1 MENKIYSRDEAYRIL
16 AEVNKSKKHANTRAL
31 TLMVGIMI
39 FIALTWSVFQG
50 LAAIESANG
59 VAIFFLILFIAVYAI
74 MAIGAIILCVLS
86 LLAEPY
92 AKIVKVNIP
101 TEDHSIISYDRIAN
115 KDFTEFADSCTNATE
130 EELINDY
137 IKQIYLSSAV
147 TKIKTKFF
155 NIAAI
160 MTSVLFFSTIV
171 IIIMNNAVDWS

>member
-16 AEVNKSKKHANTRAL
+16 TEVNKSKKHANTKAL
-31 TLMVGIMI
+31 TLMVGVMI

-50 LAAIESANG
+50 LGAIEASNG
-59 VAIFFLILFIAVYAI
+59 VAIFFLILFIAIYAI

-101 TEDHSIISYDRIAN
+101 TDDTSIISYDRIAN
-115 KDFTEFADSCTNATE
+115 EDFAVYADSCTNATE
-130 EELINDY
+130 ESIVNDY
-137 IKQIYLSSAV
+137 IKQIYLASAV

-160 MTSVLFFSTIV
+160 MTAVLFVSTII

>member
-16 AEVNKSKKHANTRAL
+16 TEVNKSKKHANTRAL
-31 TLMVGIMI
+31 TLMIGIMV

-50 LAAIESANG
+50 LGAFEAANG
-59 VAIFFLILFIAVYAI
+59 VAIFFLILFIAVYTV

-101 TEDHSIISYDRIAN
+101 TDDNSIISYDRIAN
-115 KDFTEFADSCTNATE
+115 GDFAEYADSCTNATE
-130 EELINDY
+130 ESIVNDY
-137 IKQIYLSSAV
+137 IKQIYLASAV
-147 TKIKTKFF
+147 TKIKIKFF

-160 MTSVLFFSTIV
+160 MTAVLFVSTII
-171 IIIMNNAVDWS
+171 IIIMNNAVNWS

>member
-16 AEVNKSKKHANTRAL
+16 TEVNKSKKHANTRAL
-31 TLMVGIMI
+31 TLMIGIMV

-50 LAAIESANG
+50 LGAIEAAND
-59 VAIFFLILFIAVYAI
+59 VAIFFLILFIAIYAI

-101 TEDHSIISYDRIAN
+101 TDDTSIISYDRIAN
-115 KDFTEFADSCTNATE
+115 EDFAEYADSCTNATE
-130 EELINDY
+130 ESLVNDY
-137 IKQIYLSSAV
+137 IKQIYLASAV

-160 MTSVLFFSTIV
+160 MTAVLFVSTII